1 MKIAS
6 GPRAIQLAL
15 LSSAAAALPA
25 AAQDRETRSLT
36 GFTGVAVGG
45 GIEVSLR
52 QGEPFNVEVVA
63 DDGEL
68 DEIVTE
74 IRNGTLEIRRSRSSG
89 WFSWGDA
96 GSVSITMPTLVSLTA
111 SGGSDVRSEGTFTS
125 DAIELVASGGS
136 DLAIDVAAG
145 SLEVTTSGGSDVRLS
160 GSARSVRM
168 QTSGGSDLDA
178 RAFTADDADVQ
189 SSGGSDLAI
198 GVRNRIVGNA
208 SGGSDI
214 TYTGQPS
221 VVQVNSSGGGGV
233 QGR

>member
-1 MKIAS
+1 MTTAD
-6 GPRAIQLAL
+6 GARAIYLAL
-15 LSSAAAALPA
+15 LVAALPA
-25 AAQDRETRSLT
+25 AAEDRETRSLT

-45 GIEVSLR
+45 GIELSLR

-74 IRNGTLEIRRSRSSG
+74 IRNGTLEIRRSRSWG
-89 WFSWGDA
+89 WFNWGDA
-96 GSVSITMPTLVSLTA
+96 GSVSITMPTLVALTA
-111 SGGSDVRSEGTFTS
+111 SGGSDVQSEGTFTS
-125 DAIELVASGGS
+125 NAVEIVASGGS
-136 DLAIDVAAG
+136 DVAIDVTAG
-145 SLEVTTSGGSDVRLS
+145 TLEVTASGGSDVRLS
-160 GSARSVRM
+160 GSARSARV

-178 RAFTADDADVQ
+178 RSFTADDADVQ

-214 TYTGQPS
+214 RYTGEPS

-233 QGR
+233 QGP

>member
-1 MKIAS
+1 MSTANCA
-6 GPRAIQLAL
+6 RTLRLAL
-15 LSSAAAALPA
+15 LSSVVAALPA
-25 AAQDRETRSLT
+25 AAQDRETRALT
-36 GFTGVAVGG
+36 GFNGVAVGG
-45 GIEVSLR
+45 GIELSLR

-74 IRNGTLEIRRSRSSG
+74 VRNGKLEIRRRRSSW
-89 WFSWGDA
+89 WFNWGDA
-96 GSVSITMPTLVSLTA
+96 GSVNVTMPTLVSLTA

-125 DAIELVASGGS
+125 DTVELVASGGS
-136 DLAIDVAAG
+136 DVTLDVAAG
-145 SLEVTTSGGSDVRLS
+145 SLEVTASGGSDVRLS
-160 GSARSVRM
+160 GSARSARV

-214 TYTGQPS
+214 RYTGQPS
-221 VVQVNSSGGGGV
+221 VVQVNSSGGGAV
-233 QGR
+233 LGR